1 MTNVVENLGPGLR
14 QVKQGGGGFFLL
26 YVIIYSKTHVSK
38 PLNYHRTSVVGLIVV
53 KSLVLCLVVYKSLF
67 VFLFFSCD
75 RCIDCPSS
83 ICSF

>member
-26 YVIIYSKTHVSK
+26 DVIIYWKTHVSK
-38 PLNYHRTSVVGLIVV
+38 LLNYHRTSVVGLIVV

-67 VFLFFSCD
+67 VFLFLSCD